1 MPEGLDLDPRLGE
14 EDRIEPA
21 EDLVPV
27 QLGQTPGQVTHMG
40 SQLNENELNQV
51 KRTVRDNR
59 DLFAWH
65 ASDMP
70 GIDPKFLC
78 HRLAVCR
85 DARPIAQK
93 KRKMGDEKRKAA
105 DAEVKKLL
113 HARFIRE
120 VTYTTWLAN
129 IVLVRKANGKW
140 RMCTDY
146 TDLNKACPKD
156 AYPLPCIDRLVD
168 GASGHSIFSFLDAYS
183 GYNQIRMHLAD
194 EEKMAFITE
203 SANFCYKVMPFG
215 LKNARATYQRLMD
228 KVFKGQMGRNI
239 EIYVD
244 DMVVKSNSL
253 AEHLADL
260 AEIFGELRK
269 HNMRLN
275 PEKCTFGVRGGKF
288 LGFMLSARG
297 IEANRDKCQAV
308 LDMRSPTNLK
318 ELQRLSGRLVA
329 LSRFLPRLGDKIS
342 PMTKLLRKASTFLW
356 DERCETAFVTL
367 KTMLASP
374 PILRRPDPLTPLLVY
389 LAVSD
394 EAISSVLVQEKE
406 GAQAPIYFVSRLLQ
420 DAETRYQLIEK
431 VALRLVHT
439 SRRLR
444 HYFQSHRVVMHTDCP
459 ISKVLGKPELAG
471 RMMAWSVELSQFDI
485 SFRPRGPIKAQCL
498 VDFVNELHPR
508 GQFEEQ
514 WWTLHV
520 DGSSNGRGSG
530 AGVILEG
537 PRGIVLEQSLRFRF
551 KASNNQA
558 EYEALLA
565 GLRVA
570 EDMGASKVKCLT
582 DSKVVAEQVGD
593 NFQVKDHMMQKY
605 YHTYQKLKTGFQ
617 ELSVEHIPRENN
629 TRADQLARL
638 AATKKLGHLRTIIQ
652 QEIDHPSVESE
663 MFANVESECAESND
677 SSDWRTEIT
686 AFLVNGITPT
696 DPAESKRLR
705 TQATRYVVIGG
716 QLYRRGFSTPLL
728 KCLNTSEAD
737 YVTREVHEGICGMH
751 SGARTT
757 VAKLLRAGYYWPTMN
772 TDCAT
777 FVKKCQSCQRHGNL
791 IHQPAEQLHC
801 IAPAW
806 PFATWGADILGPF
819 PVAKGQCK
827 FLIVAVD
834 LFTKWIEAEPLAS
847 ISAHQVQN
855 FLWRNV
861 ITRFGIPHT
870 LVTDNGLQFTDRR
883 QNEFLKG
890 LGVQHRVTSVEHPQ
904 TNGQAESANKV
915 ILAEL
920 KKRLGEAKGT
930 WAEQL
935 PEVLWAYRCTP
946 QSTTQETP
954 FRLVYGSD
962 AMIPV
967 EIGEPTFRRTHFD
980 ESNNSAELCA
990 NLDTLEHVR
999 DRAQV
1004 VAEATKQRYKRRF
1017 DSKVK
1022 PRAFREG
1029 DLVWRATGEAR
1040 KEPRHGKLAPNWD
1053 GPFRIR
1059 HNLNNGAYKLEYLSG
1074 EPIPRT
1080 WNSTHL
1086 KVYYS

>member
-1 MPEGLDLDPRLGE
+1 
-14 EDRIEPA
+14 
-21 EDLVPV
+21 
-27 QLGQTPGQVTHMG
+27 
-40 SQLNENELNQV
+40 
-51 KRTVRDNR
+51 
-59 DLFAWH
+59 
-65 ASDMP
+65 MP
-70 GIDPKFLC
+70 GIYPRFLC

-113 HARFIRE
+113 QAKFIRE

-129 IVLVRKANGKW
+129 VVLVRKNNGKW

-183 GYNQIRMHLAD
+183 GYNQIRMHSAD
-194 EEKMAFITE
+194 EEKTAFITE

-215 LKNARATYQRLMD
+215 LKNAGATYQRLMD
-228 KVFKGQMGRNI
+228 KVFQGQIGRNI

-253 AEHLADL
+253 SGHLADL

-275 PEKCTFGVRGGKF
+275 PEKCTFGVKGGKF

-297 IEANRDKCQAV
+297 IEANRDRCQAG
-308 LDMRSPTNLK
+308 LDMRSPSNLK
-318 ELQRLSGRLVA
+318 ELQRLSRRLVA

-342 PMTKLLRKASTFLW
+342 PMTKLLRKASAFSW
-356 DERCETAFVTL
+356 DGQCEAAFATL
-367 KTMLASP
+367 KTTLATSP
-374 PILRRPDPLTPLLVY
+374 TLTKPDPLSPLLVY
-389 LAVSD
+389 LAVSE

-406 GAQAPIYFVSRLLQ
+406 GTQAPIYFISRQLQ
-420 DAETRYQLIEK
+420 DSETRYQLLEK
-431 VALRLVHT
+431 VALSLVHA

-444 HYFQSHRVVMHTDCP
+444 HYFQSHRLIVHTDCP
-459 ISKVLGKPELAG
+459 IAKVLSKPELAG
-471 RMMAWSVELSQFDI
+471 RMMAWSMELSQFDI
-485 SFRPRGPIKAQCL
+485 TFKPRGPIKAQCL
-498 VDFVNELHPR
+498 ADFINELHPH
-508 GQFEEQ
+508 GQFEQQ
-514 WWTLHV
+514 WWILHV
-520 DGSSNGRGSG
+520 DGSSNNQGSG

-537 PRGIVLEQSLRFRF
+537 PRGITLEQSLRFRF
-551 KASNNQA
+551 KASNNQV

-565 GLRVA
+565 GLRLA
-570 EDMGASKVKCLT
+570 EDMGASRIKCRT
-582 DSKVVAEQVGD
+582 DSKVVAEQVGG
-593 NFQVKDHMMQKY
+593 NFQVKDHTMLRY
-605 YHTYQKLKTGFQ
+605 YHAYQKLKANFQ
-617 ELSVEHIPRENN
+617 EVLVEHIPREDN

-638 AATKKLGHLRTIIQ
+638 AATKKPGHLRTIIQ
-652 QEIDHPSVESE
+652 QEIDHPSVEAE
-663 MFANVESECAESND
+663 MVANVDAELADHDNPP
-677 SSDWRTEIT
+677 DWRDELKAYLTGGIAPTE
-686 AFLVNGITPT
+686 
-696 DPAESKRLR
+696 PAEAKRLR
-705 TQATRYVVIGG
+705 TQASRYVVITG
-716 QLYRRGFSTPLL
+716 QLYKRGFSTPLL
-728 KCLNTSEAD
+728 KCLNPAEAD
-737 YVTREVHEGICGMH
+737 YVTREVHEGICGLH

-757 VAKLLRAGYYWPTMN
+757 VSKLLRAGYYWPTMN
-772 TDCAT
+772 TDCAA
-777 FVKKCQSCQRHGNL
+777 FIKRCQPCQKHGNL

-801 IAPAW
+801 IPPAW

-819 PVAKGQCK
+819 PLAKGQCK

-834 LFTKWIEAEPLAS
+834 LFTKWIEAEPLAC
-847 ISAHQVQN
+847 ISAHQVQK
-855 FLWRNV
+855 FLWRNI
-861 ITRFGIPHT
+861 ITRFGVLHT
-870 LVTDNGLQFTDRR
+870 LVTDNGLQFTDRKL
-883 QNEFLKG
+883 NEFLNG
-890 LGVQHRVTSVEHPQ
+890 LGVQHKVTSVEHPQ

-915 ILAEL
+915 IVVEL
-920 KKRLGEAKGT
+920 KKRLGEARGA

-946 QSTTQETP
+946 QLTTQETP

-967 EIGEPTFRRTHFD
+967 EIGEPSFRRAHYD
-980 ESNNSAELCA
+980 ESNNEAELRE
-990 NLDTLEHVR
+990 NLDSVEEIR

-1017 DSKVK
+1017 DSRVK
-1022 PRAFREG
+1022 PREFREG
-1029 DLVWRATGEAR
+1029 DLIWRATGEAR
-1040 KEPRHGKLAPNWD
+1040 KDPRQGKLAPNWD

-1059 HNLNNGAYKLEYLSG
+1059 HNLNNGVYKLEPLSG

-1080 WNSTHL
+1080 WNSSHL
-1086 KVYYS
+1086 KMYYR